1 MIPDLG
7 LTGLFL
13 AAFLAATPIPFQS
26 EIVFV
31 GLLASGTASP
41 GLLILIVSVGNTL
54 GSFVT
59 YALGRGIGGLRG
71 VRWFPLTPAQMT
83 RAEGWFQRWGL
94 WVLLLSWAPFG
105 DLLVGMAGVL
115 RVPVWQ
121 FALLVAVAK
130 TARYIVLAA
139 LAIGGMQLFGASP

>member
-1 MIPDLG
+1 MIADLG
-7 LTGLFL
+7 PYGLFL

-26 EIVFV
+26 EIVFL
-31 GLLASGTASP
+31 GLLASGTVAP
-41 GLLILIVSVGNTL
+41 FWLIVIASVGNTL

-59 YALGRGIGGLRG
+59 YAMGRGIGGLRTK
-71 VRWFPLTPAQMT
+71 RWFPLTPAQIA

-105 DLLVGMAGVL
+105 DMIVAMAGVL
-115 RVPVWQ
+115 RVPFWQ

-130 TARYIVLAA
+130 TARYIVLAVVA
-139 LAIGGMQLFGASP
+139 MGGMQVFGAAP